1 MSYIGSPWREK
12 LSIDEARE
20 APLKPIVLSTFE
32 ESGEETK
39 TVKKKKKDFS
49 RRESAHVE
57 VVNTFIEKYI
67 KKEIQRIKKRTID
80 AIKRNRAIGSCDH
93 THSRRNVNDVDVVGG
108 SGEPPPPPR
117 DCARRSCRS

>member
-39 TVKKKKKDFS
+39 TVKKKKKIS
-49 RRESAHVE
+49 QGES
-57 VVNTFIEKYI
+57 
-67 KKEIQRIKKRTID
+67 QRMLK
-80 AIKRNRAIGSCDH
+80 
-93 THSRRNVNDVDVVGG
+93 
-108 SGEPPPPPR
+108 
-117 DCARRSCRS
+117 